1 MQPVYIETYQG
12 SKFPEKIRALNEL
25 LSCCTLCPRRC
36 KVNRLK
42 GEKGF
47 CEAGSQARIA
57 AAYPHFGEE
66 ACLVGQK
73 GSGTVFFS
81 YCSLKCLFCQNY
93 EISHLAEGND
103 LNIEALA
110 TAILSLQALGCHNIN
125 LVTPTHFV
133 PQIVEALSLAI
144 KEGLNIPIVY
154 NCGGYESE
162 EVIDILDGVVDIYMP
177 DAKFSFG
184 EAAQKLCCAADY
196 FENLKKVLK
205 KMHRQVGD
213 LQIAG
218 GIARRGLLVRYLVMP
233 EDYAGTKEIMEF
245 IAKEISVD
253 TYVNIMDQYRPC
265 GQSFRLPRINR
276 TITPKEYQEAV
287 AIARS
292 CGLKRFDKG
301 N

>member
-1 MQPVYIETYQG
+1 MQPVHIKTYQD
-12 SKFPEKIRALNEL
+12 SKFPGKIEAMSEL
-25 LSCCTLCPRRC
+25 LSCCRLCPRLC

-47 CEAGSQARIA
+47 CEAGAQVRIA

-66 ACLVGQK
+66 ACLVGEK
-73 GSGTVFFS
+73 GSGTIFFS
-81 YCSLKCLFCQNY
+81 YCSLKCLFCQNF
-93 EISHLAEGND
+93 EISHLAEGNE
-103 LNIEALA
+103 LNAEALA
-110 TAILSLQALGCHNIN
+110 TTMLSLQAMDCHNIN

-144 KEGLNIPIVY
+144 KEGLDLPIVY

-162 EVIDILDGVVDIYMP
+162 EVIDLLDGVIDIYMP
-177 DAKFSFG
+177 DAKFSSA
-184 EAAQKLCCAADY
+184 EAAQKLCFAPDY

-213 LQIAG
+213 LQISG
-218 GIARRGLLVRYLVMP
+218 GLAQRGLLVRYLVMP

-245 IAKEISVD
+245 IAGDISVD

-276 TITPKEYQEAV
+276 TITPQEYQEAV
-287 AIARS
+287 ETARA
-292 CGLKRFDKG
+292 CGLKRLEKE
-301 N
+301 